1 MIVYLPSQP
10 NAPNA
15 NMRLFGE
22 FDSRI
27 DEIELYDSEE
37 FLLSITPQKEQHAEL
52 TELIKEFVKYHHKL
66 GSMKQG
72 L

>member
-1 MIVYLPSQP
+1 MIVYLPSQSNTP
-10 NAPNA
+10 DV

-52 TELIKEFVKYHHKL
+52 SELIKEFVKYQHKL